1 MRRRFGIQLLSSRA
15 MPATCGDRK
24 PHASHLDV
32 HMNRD
37 CPGLSMEEAAVTALI
52 GLVEQYVRD
61 LGPFPVLPEGIRL
74 EMHPSVR
81 HAIMRHWMPDYRD
94 FVSDG
99 EPKPFPPQ
107 IPVKVT
113 TDLERGA
120 WRLVVVKEDVIN
132 GGVMPDPVAWKP

>member
-1 MRRRFGIQLLSSRA
+1 MLSSRI
-15 MPATCGDRK
+15 MPATCGNKK

-32 HMNRD
+32 HMDRD
-37 CPGLSMEEAAVTALI
+37 CPGQFEEEVAVTALI
-52 GLVEQYVRD
+52 GLLEQYVRD

-81 HAIMRHWMPDYRD
+81 HAIMRNWTPKYAD
-94 FVSDG
+94 FVSG
-99 EPKPFPPQ
+99 EEPKPFPPQ

-113 TDLERGA
+113 TDLEHGA

-132 GGVMPDPVAWKP
+132 GGVMSA